1 VFSKC
6 LFSKRLGGEAETGH
20 SAAGGC
26 SRACKASRQ
35 FRFNE
40 RLLEKAPMTWGN
52 AMRRLIPILLLALT
66 PSLALAA
73 DRPDWAYPP
82 KQAAN
87 VPPEPDDGKPL
98 QAAGSTKFYTRKEI
112 NSQMDSPDWFPD
124 EHPPMPAI
132 VAHGNGT
139 TVRACIGCHL
149 PHGLGHPENSRM
161 AGTTAAYLTRQLADF
176 KSGVRKGEGAA
187 VMTRFAKDLTDDQ
200 VSDAANYF
208 SGLKVK
214 RWTRVVE
221 ADTVPKSYF
230 NGTRRL
236 QYSDGGTEPIG
247 NRIIELPEDKEQVEL
262 RSPHASFVSY
272 VPVGSIAK
280 GEALVTTGGGGKTL
294 PCAICHGAGL
304 KGLGD
309 VPNIAGRSPGN
320 IARQIYYFQTGDRGG
335 ASAALMKAVVEKLT
349 GDDVVAIAAYVAS
362 LEP

>member
-1 VFSKC
+1 
-6 LFSKRLGGEAETGH
+6 
-20 SAAGGC
+20 
-26 SRACKASRQ
+26 
-35 FRFNE
+35 
-40 RLLEKAPMTWGN
+40 
-52 AMRRLIPILLLALT
+52 MRSLIAILMLAFLQS
-66 PSLALAA
+66 SLALAA
-73 DRPDWAYPP
+73 ERPDWAYTP
-82 KQAAN
+82 KQQAN
-87 VPPEPDDGKPL
+87 VPAEPDDGKPL
-98 QAAGSTKFYTRKEI
+98 QAAGSTRSYTRKEI

-124 EHPPMPAI
+124 DHPPMPTI

-176 KSGVRKGEGAA
+176 KSGARGGEGAA
-187 VMTRFAKDLTDDQ
+187 IMTRFSKDLTDDQ
-200 VSDAANYF
+200 IRDAATYF
-208 SGLKVK
+208 ASLKPK
-214 RWTRVVE
+214 PWTRVVE

-262 RSPHASFVSY
+262 RNPRASFVSY
-272 VPVGSIAK
+272 VPVGSLAK
-280 GEALVTTGGGGKTL
+280 GEALVTGGGGGKTL
-294 PCAICHGAGL
+294 PCAICHGVGL

-320 IARQIYYFQTGDRGG
+320 IARQIYYFQTGVRGG
-335 ASAALMKAVVEKLT
+335 ASAALMKGVVDKLT
-349 GDDVVAIAAYVAS
+349 GDDVIAIAAYVSS

>member
-1 VFSKC
+1 
-6 LFSKRLGGEAETGH
+6 
-20 SAAGGC
+20 
-26 SRACKASRQ
+26 
-35 FRFNE
+35 
-40 RLLEKAPMTWGN
+40 MTWGN
-52 AMRRLIPILLLALT
+52 TMRSVISILMLAFLPISMAH
-66 PSLALAA
+66 AV

-82 KQAAN
+82 KQQAE
-87 VPPEPDDGKPL
+87 VPKEPDDGKPL
-98 QAAGSTKFYTRKEI
+98 QAAGSTRSYTRKEI
-112 NSQMDSPDWFPD
+112 NSQMDSPDWYPD
-124 EHPPMPAI
+124 EHPPMPTI

-176 KSGVRKGEGAA
+176 KSGVRGGEGAG

-200 VSDAANYF
+200 IRDATAYF
-208 SGLKVK
+208 AGLKPK

-221 ADTVPKSYF
+221 TDTVPTSYF
-230 NGTRRL
+230 EGTRRL
-236 QYSDGGTEPIG
+236 QLSDGKTEPIG
-247 NRIIELPEDKEQVEL
+247 KRIVELPEDKEQVEL

-272 VPVGSIAK
+272 VPVGSLAK
-280 GEALVTTGGGGKTL
+280 GEALVTTGGSGKTL
-294 PCAICHGAGL
+294 PCAICHGVGL

-335 ASAALMKAVVEKLT
+335 PSAALMKGVVEKLT
-349 GDDVVAIAAYVAS
+349 GDDVIAIAAYVSS